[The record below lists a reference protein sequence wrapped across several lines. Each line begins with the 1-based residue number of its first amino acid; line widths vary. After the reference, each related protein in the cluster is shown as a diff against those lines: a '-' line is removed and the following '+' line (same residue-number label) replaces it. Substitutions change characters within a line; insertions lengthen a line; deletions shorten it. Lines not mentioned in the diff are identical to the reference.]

1 MGFEPTVRC
10 RITGFQDRLL
20 KPLGHLSVTIK
31 LNYFEYRFIQ
41 LLYYITAKNKSQE
54 KNKNF
59 CDNKLS
65 TFLCILYTAIQN
77 RAGNSKTK
85 QKRKESTKKIS
96 IIYVKMIFYTLLF
109 FHFGVKYNVVNF
121 MRGAVWNQN
130 IKEYY

>member
-1 MGFEPTVRC
+1 
-10 RITGFQDRLL
+10 
-20 KPLGHLSVTIK
+20 
-31 LNYFEYRFIQ
+31 
-41 LLYYITAKNKSQE
+41 
-54 KNKNF
+54 
-59 CDNKLS
+59 
-65 TFLCILYTAIQN
+65 LCILYTAIQN